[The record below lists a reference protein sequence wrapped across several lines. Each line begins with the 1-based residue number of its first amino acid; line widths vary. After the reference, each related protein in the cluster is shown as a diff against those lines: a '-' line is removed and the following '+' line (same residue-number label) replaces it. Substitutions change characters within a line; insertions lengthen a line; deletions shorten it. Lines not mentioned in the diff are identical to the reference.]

1 VTASIKWRYATFH
14 FPSLQTN
21 LGNAFRHNGYGT
33 ERIGSKKDNLRAS
46 GEFWGQHAPRTDLE
60 RAF

>member
-1 VTASIKWRYATFH
+1 LPSKRDGFDQVRYADIH

-33 ERIGSKKDNLRAS
+33 ERIGSKKDNLRGERRSSGSRAS
-46 GEFWGQHAPRTDLE
+46 
-60 RAF
+60 